1 MRSAL
6 LIAIGLVL
14 APAEVI
20 AKPRVALVTF
30 EGDPAGKAQDVVS
43 EIIGDD
49 VMLVGP
55 KQVNRTVDKLGL
67 DPASLTDK
75 DLRKLSKELAADA
88 VVQARLS
95 KAGDHKLLH
104 FNLFLHGKKQRGFK
118 IEFASL
124 ESKVFR
130 QQLHD
135 KMIEKLDA
143 EPEGDTTVGAKQPAH
158 DDDDEDPLT
167 GGKRAKQTKQAKQAK
182 QAKQTKQVATGDDD
196 PLATMKKK
204 RGAKSGDEPK
214 PDPGE
219 AGKGV
224 DHEEARGDELKGEGE
239 SESEGEGDG
248 DDEAPRHRKK
258 KVAHAGDDDADV
270 AANVVVKSKGG
281 DGRAANRDAFRVDLG
296 GSVQKRSLSFTSRNF
311 PQAPTG
317 YSPQPTGGARLGL
330 ELYPLAFSSEGI
342 AAGLGVAGSYDQTI
356 GLSLRSAA
364 QLGTKFAVTERHYE
378 LGPRFRM
385 VFGHTPASPS
395 VTLGVSYMNRTFTIN
410 RTALSAG
417 NTIDIPD
424 VVYRG
429 FDPTLEVRVPLS
441 ERVAIIAGGELI
453 LLDSAGPIQNLDSYG
468 QAKVTGGSGMLGFDL
483 QLARHVAFDVRGEI
497 TQIGFAFTGNGALA
511 NNRDGDPSSKD
522 VGGAADRYVGGA
534 ATIAVLY

>member
-14 APAEVI
+14 APTEVL

-30 EGDPAGKAQDVVS
+30 EGDRGGEAQDVVT

-67 DPASLTDK
+67 DPASLADK

-88 VVQARLS
+88 VVQAKLS

-104 FNLFLHGKKQRGFK
+104 FKVFLHGKKQRGFK
-118 IEFASL
+118 VEFASL
-124 ESKVFR
+124 KSKVFR
-130 QQLHD
+130 EQLHD
-135 KMIEKLDA
+135 KMIEKLEA
-143 EPEGDTTVGAKQPAH
+143 EPQSDTTVAEKQPAH

-167 GGKRAKQTKQAKQAK
+167 GGKRIKQAKQAK
-182 QAKQTKQVATGDDD
+182 QAKQGPASEDD

-204 RGAKSGDEPK
+204 RGEKAGDERK
-214 PDPGE
+214 ADPDE
-219 AGKGV
+219 ASKGA
-224 DHEEARGDELKGEGE
+224 DHEEARGDDLK
-239 SESEGEGDG
+239 GDG
-248 DDEAPRHRKK
+248 DDDAPRHRKQ
-258 KVAHAGDDDADV
+258 KVAHADTDDAADAAADV
-270 AANVVVKSKGG
+270 TANVVVKSKGG
-281 DGRAANRDAFRVDLG
+281 DGHAANRDAFRVDLG

-364 QLGTKFAVTERHYE
+364 QLGTKFAVTERHYD

-385 VFGHTPASPS
+385 VFGHTPTSPS

-424 VVYRG
+424 VVYKG

-441 ERVAIIAGGELI
+441 ERVAIIAAGELI

-468 QAKVTGGSGMLGFDL
+468 QAKITGGSGMLGFDL

-497 TQIGFAFTGNGALA
+497 TQIGFAFTGNGAMA

-522 VGGAADRYVGGA
+522 VGGAADRYIGGA